1 MSKIFIKTYPEYY
14 KVKPPMS
21 GMQSKIT
28 RHTKKQ
34 ENMRNDKETNQS
46 LGTDP
51 QLGDRYKNYKTRI

>member
-1 MSKIFIKTYPEYY
+1 MSKIFIKKYPEYY
-14 KVKPPMS
+14 KVKPAMS
-21 GMQSKIT
+21 GIQSKIT

-34 ENMRNDKETNQS
+34 EHMRNDKETKQS